1 MSERSLEAIVVPYD
15 VERDDTG
22 SARGPRELL
31 ARGFLDILRNAGWK
45 VHETPVWSRREGGAK
60 PEVVAELARSVARA
74 VASAGSRQRFPL
86 VLSGG
91 CLSAVG
97 VVTGIERLGRDLGI
111 VWIDAHG
118 DFNTPE
124 STPSGYWDGMS
135 LAAVCGRSLPEVF
148 KAVELRPVH
157 FRNVVH
163 LAGRDFDPPEVEDFS
178 RLNVA
183 VVPPE
188 AICEERTL
196 QEIRRIT
203 AGKDLYLHVD
213 LDGIDPTDAPA
224 VSFPVPKGP
233 RLDDVLRCLEVL
245 ARPAAMTFSS
255 MSFDKVD
262 EEGGRR
268 MVDTCVRLVEAF
280 AARS

>member
-31 ARGFLDILRNAGWK
+31 ARGFLDTLRGAGWK
-45 VHETPVWSRREGGAK
+45 VHETEVWSRREGGAK
-60 PEVVAELARSVARA
+60 PEVVAELGRSVARA
-74 VASAGSRQRFPL
+74 VASARSRHRFPI

-124 STPSGYWDGMS
+124 STPSGYWDGMA

-148 KAVELRPVH
+148 KALELRPVH

-163 LAGRDFDPPEVEDFS
+163 LAGRAFDPPEVEDFE
-178 RLNVA
+178 RLNVVA
-183 VVPPE
+183 VPPG
-188 AICEERTL
+188 AICGEGTL
-196 QEIRRIT
+196 QEIRRVT
-203 AGKDLYLHVD
+203 TGKELYLHVD
-213 LDGIDPTDAPA
+213 LDGIDPADAPA
-224 VSFPVPKGP
+224 VSFPVPGGP
-233 RLDDVLRCLEVL
+233 SLDDVLACLEIL
-245 ARPAAMTFSS
+245 ERPAAMTLAS
-255 MSFDKVD
+255 MSFDRAG
-262 EEGGRR
+262 EEEGRR
-268 MVDTCVRLVEAF
+268 MVATCVRLVEAF
-280 AARS
+280 AARP

>member
-31 ARGFLDILRNAGWK
+31 ARGFLDALRDAGWK
-45 VHETPVWSRREGGAK
+45 VHETEVWSRREGGAK
-60 PEVVAELARSVARA
+60 SEVVAELGRSLARA
-74 VASAGSRQRFPL
+74 VASAHSRQRFPL

-124 STPSGYWDGMS
+124 STPSGYWDGMA

-148 KAVELRPVH
+148 KPVELRPVH

-163 LAGRDFDPPEVEDFS
+163 LGGRAFDPPEVEDFE
-178 RLNVA
+178 RLNVT
-183 VVPPE
+183 VVPPQ
-188 AICEERTL
+188 AICEEPTL
-196 QEIRRIT
+196 QEIRRVT
-203 AGKDLYLHVD
+203 AGKELYLHID
-213 LDGIDPTDAPA
+213 LDGLDPTDAPA
-224 VSFPVPKGP
+224 VSFPVPNGP
-233 RLDDVLRCLEVL
+233 SLEDVLRCLEVL
-245 ARPAAMTFSS
+245 ERPAAMTFSS
-255 MSFDKVD
+255 MCFDRVD
-262 EEGGRR
+262 EEHGKR
-268 MVDTCVRLVEAF
+268 MVATCVRLVEAF

>member
-22 SARGPRELL
+22 AARGPRELL
-31 ARGFLDILRNAGWK
+31 ARGFLDALRNAGWK
-45 VHETPVWSRREGGAK
+45 VHETEVWSRREGGSK
-60 PEVVAELARSVARA
+60 LEVVAELGRSIARA
-74 VASAGSRQRFPL
+74 VASARSRNRFPL

-111 VWIDAHG
+111 VWLDAHG

-124 STPSGYWDGMS
+124 STPSGYWDGMA

-148 KAVELRPVH
+148 KAIELRPVH

-163 LAGRDFDPPEVEDFS
+163 LAGRDFDPPEVEDFE

-188 AICEERTL
+188 AICREETL
-196 QEIRRIT
+196 QEIRRVT
-203 AGKDLYLHVD
+203 ASKELYLHID
-213 LDGIDPTDAPA
+213 LDGIDPADAPA
-224 VSFPVPKGP
+224 VSFPVPGGP
-233 RLDDVLRCLEVL
+233 SLEDVLRCLEVL
-245 ARPAAMTFSS
+245 EQPAAMTFAS
-255 MSFDKVD
+255 MSFDRVG
-262 EEGGRR
+262 EEEGRR
-268 MVDTCVRLVEAF
+268 MVATCVRLVDAF
-280 AARS
+280 AARP